1 MALKSLNSKNTS
13 SVPNRSSPSTH
24 SHKAHQPACT
34 TLCVLSQHILPFTI
48 IHMQQLCSLLK
59 WMPREPCGF
68 WSNIVFYIRN
78 WVPFGMC
85 NQCVHFLCVHFLCDW
100 GPLNV
105 MLKCIFL
112 LFKSR
117 SLYFV
122 ILFFTVWT
130 QCFFRKE
137 LWFKAISWK
146 SYFVQQL
153 FSRKQEQI
161 QPLNSTSA

>member
-105 MLKCIFL
+105 MLKCIFWW
-112 LFKSR
+112 FKSR
-117 SLYFV
+117 SFYFV

-130 QCFFRKE
+130 QCFLGRNCGLKQYPE
-137 LWFKAISWK
+137 KAILSNNCFQENRNK
-146 SYFVQQL
+146 SN
-153 FSRKQEQI
+153 
-161 QPLNSTSA
+161 P